1 MLYLDPKSVK
11 SKVAR
16 KKHLDR
22 LIDLIYKR
30 IDNIDCLFV
39 KSFFDFYVNDHL
51 DVLLSGEI
59 TEIYKLS
66 EQLNHHLCLKPNLLK
81 FVNYVFKYDW
91 FIDKVQS
98 RYCGYDLA
106 KNLDVSTCTY
116 CNRNFTNT
124 VVSRKGLKL
133 TRPQFDHYFDKSTHP
148 FLALSFYNLIPCCSI
163 CNTSIKHG
171 QEFNLNSHAHPYL
184 DKIAEEF
191 SFSYEYSLDPYHRNG
206 LKIKTNVY
214 KDRFVK
220 KYLEDL
226 KIEDVYNPHTD
237 ILFDLIKI
245 KQSYS
250 DKYLSILEKEV
261 LKGLKVSKSEL
272 YRLAFGVSIEESDF
286 GKRPFSKFKK
296 DILKELNI
304 I

>member
-1 MLYLDPKSVK
+1 M
-11 SKVAR
+11 
-16 KKHLDR
+16 
-22 LIDLIYKR
+22 
-30 IDNIDCLFV
+30 
-39 KSFFDFYVNDHL
+39 
-51 DVLLSGEI
+51 
-59 TEIYKLS
+59 
-66 EQLNHHLCLKPNLLK
+66 
-81 FVNYVFKYDW
+81 
-91 FIDKVQS
+91 
-98 RYCGYDLA
+98 
-106 KNLDVSTCTY
+106 
-116 CNRNFTNT
+116 
-124 VVSRKGLKL
+124 